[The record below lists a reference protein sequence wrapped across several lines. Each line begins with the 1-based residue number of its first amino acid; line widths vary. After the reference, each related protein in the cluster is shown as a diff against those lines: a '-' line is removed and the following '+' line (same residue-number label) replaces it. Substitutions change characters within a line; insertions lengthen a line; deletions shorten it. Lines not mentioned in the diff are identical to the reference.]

1 MLFSCVN
8 FLSLLDRICSKA
20 CRCNPLDMLKLF
32 FHKTHFVNP
41 WLQRCLLAT
50 QYLQRL
56 KRAAGT
62 NPLIVEFLL
71 LLPQGL
77 SPRPEA
83 SKAIISGRSNILMTA
98 FSIFNQFS
106 MWRSLILGYPALQYL
121 GNNFNFWQSWQQDDA
136 ASISTLNVLQ
146 FHLQYI
152 VRINK
157 EYLVS
162 KGWLLAGPLCDQLR

>member
-1 MLFSCVN
+1 MQQIGNRIEML
-8 FLSLLDRICSKA
+8 I
-20 CRCNPLDMLKLF
+20 LF
-32 FHKTHFVNP
+32 FHKTHFVNLR
-41 WLQRCLLAT
+41 LQNWCPLAT
-50 QYLQRL
+50 SQYLQRL

-77 SPRPEA
+77 SPRPDA
-83 SKAIISGRSNILMTA
+83 SKAIISGRSNILMTG

-106 MWRSLILGYPALQYL
+106 MWPSLILAYPALQYL
-121 GNNFNFWQSWQQDDA
+121 GNNLNFWQSWQQDDA

-162 KGWLLAGPLCDQLR
+162 KGWLLAEAHYAIN